1 MAPGQRSMQD
11 FRAWKSYMTAG
22 MWAEVNANPALASE
36 LLCQAISSLGGV
48 NLSELSSA
56 GLAAAALVA
65 EHGPSVAPTLSD
77 DEVQRMYHFVKAS
90 CYIDTY
96 KTCGD
101 HRGTMERC
109 PPPGSSNVCNYT
121 DASASQAR
129 LKELKHPVA
138 EYITLL
144 PASPSLLLAQFPQ
157 VAFANFS
164 ATKVPVS
171 FPLNE
176 TACAMVE
183 RRIVKRG
190 GGVASASMSVQQLR
204 GFSKPHAPTIL
215 HAVNTATYIYR
226 HMVLKR

>member
-1 MAPGQRSMQD
+1 
-11 FRAWKSYMTAG
+11 MTAG

-48 NLSELSSA
+48 CLSELSSA

-204 GFSKPHAPTIL
+204 GFSKPPC
-215 HAVNTATYIYR
+215 TYYSACGEHRNI
-226 HMVLKR
+226 HI